1 MCISTGYVSGS
12 WTSSSA
18 GRRRQSCQQ
27 LSGTTASEHV
37 LARRQW
43 RLCCCVLLIS
53 YIAAATASSPA
64 PLAAGRM
71 SSAQLLDAVVAN
83 ANAVADAAP
92 FQVANPDEPGALAP
106 ATDTDPIPGAR
117 SYPAHA

>member
-1 MCISTGYVSGS
+1 
-12 WTSSSA
+12 
-18 GRRRQSCQQ
+18 
-27 LSGTTASEHV
+27 
-37 LARRQW
+37 
-43 RLCCCVLLIS
+43 
-53 YIAAATASSPA
+53 
-64 PLAAGRM
+64 M

>member
-1 MCISTGYVSGS
+1 MAEHGI
-12 WTSSSA
+12 A
-18 GRRRQSCQQ
+18 RRR
-27 LSGTTASEHV
+27 
-37 LARRQW
+37 RR
-43 RLCCCVLLIS
+43 RLYCCVLLIL

-64 PLAAGRM
+64 PLPAGSTRHM

-117 SYPAHA
+117 SYPAHV